1 MITKKKN
8 SQVKPNY
15 KFYIF
20 IGVIVAAAIVAV
32 VLITNIQTAVV
43 EQGEILFEKQLPV
56 VVVRDEQVV
65 TAQNYGKANFLAQ
78 EGQRVDAGAN
88 VAEVYKWGYNDKV
101 MNELIE
107 IQTKIEQYQENE
119 MLKDVQDPKLQE
131 VNTQITQKSEEINHI
146 INGEQDGDLV
156 LAERE
161 LKDLMTQKQ
170 QYLRESVA
178 ADQQLQDFY
187 SQEKQLLERV
197 DAWREMVSAP
207 QAGVI
212 SFYLDG
218 AESVLNAA
226 NIKKITSADV
236 TDILNG
242 STVKQEVTVD
252 SEAEKP
258 LFRLVNNFKWFLIA
272 KSDTPIDELSNSTV
286 ISIAFDDYLDKQYT
300 GTVVGSVA
308 EENTYIYAIEIADD
322 IGALLNTRRTD
333 AKIFTKFEG
342 FKVPKN
348 AIKTREDMIGVYV
361 VTGHDRT
368 FVPVD
373 IKIEKDGYAIITP
386 LSQNS
391 ILSVNQHV
399 EV

>member
-1 MITKKKN
+1 
-8 SQVKPNY
+8 
-15 KFYIF
+15 
-20 IGVIVAAAIVAV
+20 
-32 VLITNIQTAVV
+32 
-43 EQGEILFEKQLPV
+43 
-56 VVVRDEQVV
+56 
-65 TAQNYGKANFLAQ
+65 
-78 EGQRVDAGAN
+78 
-88 VAEVYKWGYNDKV
+88 KV

-207 QAGVI
+207 QAGVV